1 MKDSR
6 EVVVGS
12 SRKTS
17 SSRVVW
23 AIEVNIAGVGV
34 VTTSERKSKA
44 AGPGEDQLFMLL
56 GLAEVAMVRECGLGE
71 GVNCGEFAK
80 GLRYGLKP

>member
-17 SSRVVW
+17 SNSVVW
-23 AIEVNIAGVGV
+23 AIAFSIAGVGV

-44 AGPGEDQLFMLL
+44 AWPGEDQLLL
-56 GLAEVAMVRECGLGE
+56 VLVRLAEVAMVRECCLEGGVDDGE
-71 GVNCGEFAK
+71 VLE
-80 GLRYGLKP
+80 GLR